1 MRVHLDFLA
10 EGVRQPRESPHRHSH
25 REVLT
30 LDVRRADVLR
40 VGLSG
45 DRLHVAAQAFGRR
58 CPFEN
63 LQGGTW
69 SIWLLSR
76 VRYSR
81 SHSVTKSSSHLNRAI
96 GIFKRTVRRQRSFG
110 IHRSA
115 ADGALHP
122 DRRGA
127 YVVRSS
133 LASRALGHGLQ
144 DVRRDVAA
152 RAGTDAPARPAARTR
167 EGPWSQPLA
176 RSNYNDLRRL
186 PQDAPPSPAG
196 LRTAG
201 TLPTPAAR
209 PTSTGSANGRYP
221 KRFLTQ
227 MYARFWNDLADHASA

>member
-1 MRVHLDFLA
+1 M
-10 EGVRQPRESPHRHSH
+10 
-25 REVLT
+25 
-30 LDVRRADVLR
+30 
-40 VGLSG
+40 
-45 DRLHVAAQAFGRR
+45 
-58 CPFEN
+58 
-63 LQGGTW
+63 
-69 SIWLLSR
+69 
-76 VRYSR
+76 RYSR

-144 DVRRDVAA
+144 DVRRDVAV
-152 RAGTDAPARPAARTR
+152 RAGTDALARPAARTR

-221 KRFLTQ
+221 KSATTTG
-227 MYARFWNDLADHASA
+227 ASHASSRGSPRSRPRRLPPRVADRGRPDDSRRRPGRSVTWSSTRTRKLLMWHNQVLVRKRASA